1 MGCNIPVAENTQ
13 WDSEHMTYRRN
24 KENRVYTKPSD
35 QNVNLLLQWIGD
47 TLGPVILNRLKLS
60 NMFEARGLNHYLR
73 RWMYAVWSEFRRLWN
88 SHTTFQGKAS
98 HPPEKLTFW
107 KDIGR
112 M

>member
-1 MGCNIPVAENTQ
+1 
-13 WDSEHMTYRRN
+13 
-24 KENRVYTKPSD
+24 
-35 QNVNLLLQWIGD
+35 
-47 TLGPVILNRLKLS
+47 
-60 NMFEARGLNHYLR
+60 MFEARGLNHYLR

-88 SHTTFQGKAS
+88 SHMTFQGKAS